1 MQQSVKKEDFFG
13 YEFGSIATGV
23 VRGYIV
29 LQRDREL
36 RSLVPKQY
44 LDFALYVM
52 TGEFD
57 KADKI
62 AIREIQDLN
71 GKKGGFAQIMFFC
84 LMQQIKHKN
93 R

>member
-1 MQQSVKKEDFFG
+1 MQQSVKKEGFFG

-29 LQRDREL
+29 AQRDKGL
-36 RSLVPKQY
+36 RGLIPKQY
-44 LDFALYVM
+44 LDFAFYIM

-62 AIREIQDLN
+62 AIREIQELN
-71 GKKGGFAQIMFFC
+71 GKAGGFVQIMNFC
-84 LMQQIKHKN
+84 LMQQIKYKN